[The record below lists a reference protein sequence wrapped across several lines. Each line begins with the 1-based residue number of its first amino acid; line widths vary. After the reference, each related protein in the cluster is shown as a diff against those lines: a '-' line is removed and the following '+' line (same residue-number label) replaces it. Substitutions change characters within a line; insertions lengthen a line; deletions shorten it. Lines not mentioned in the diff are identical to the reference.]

1 MDNKDLLKELESLK
15 KRVSELEAQKKNN
28 LNMFGRSYSQ
38 VGNSDSDFLIKTKG
52 QVKIQWGNKF
62 IDLIKDGK
70 INVDSAFIFK
80 VKSEDKIGI
89 KDGIYLT
96 DDGMI
101 YLQIGGQLINLVGEI
116 GNTYVS
122 FLGEQQTESDSK
134 YTALKNIGFLYPDM
148 NSFGKDSLQNGIV
161 YIESEQK
168 LYIVQDGQLSEFSIA
183 FPNPF
188 TEQFIIQKND
198 ANNGALLIKGSG
210 ITNSLAFDSF
220 YIFTEEGNAYL
231 RSEGEIN
238 IMIDEETFI
247 NVTQSKTTIKNIVE
261 ANTFQS
267 VGASQDSGF
276 MLYLDDNGSTLIVDN
291 LIVRN
296 QSDDISTG
304 IYPTQWSLKHNVITA
319 IDQVS
324 DEALGDGFALSLK
337 YKNEYKVGDY
347 IYFYGDIKVNDF
359 SQQIVKIPAQ
369 VKMLNTETG
378 NIVYVEILTDLIQDI
393 GSLQE
398 LPNCIGKITYLIGS
412 DQKLQLL
419 RYAEQ
424 QIDLIECQ
432 TAQEEQAPEAIKAR
446 YGLLDSLNLKE
457 RDNVA
462 KTEPEIKGQ
471 GSYIKQGYFSKA
483 GYEKD
488 YSLADEDD
496 STQLA
501 STEWVRKLLKKILP
515 KGTIAAYHG
524 DSIPDGWALCNGEN
538 GTPDLVG
545 KFIKAGETETEGGSD
560 EILLKA
566 TDIPLLTTN
575 TDASSN
581 PGSFAGK
588 LIPTFDK
595 LEEFVVDE
603 GGSSNYCLY
612 SGKKE
617 GGNGLTAL
625 PVEDLPTVLNVSST
639 AGTDPANQTPI
650 KIEPKYYQL
659 VFIMK
664 TE

>member
-15 KRVSELEAQKKNN
+15 KRVSELESQKKNN

-80 VKSEDKIGI
+80 VKSEDKIGV

-96 DDGMI
+96 DDGMV

-148 NSFGKDSLQNGIV
+148 TSFGKDSLQNGIV

-398 LPNCIGKITYLIGS
+398 LPNCVGKITYLIGS

-471 GSYIKQGYFSKA
+471 GSYTKQGYFSKA

-538 GTPDLVG
+538 GTPNLVG

>member
-96 DDGMI
+96 DDGMV

-134 YTALKNIGFLYPDM
+134 YTALRNIGFLYPDM

-432 TAQEEQAPEAIKAR
+432 TAQEEQAPEAVKAR
-446 YGLLDSLNLKE
+446 YGLLDNLNLKE
-457 RDNVA
+457 RDNIT

-471 GSYIKQGYFSKA
+471 GSYTKQGYFSKA

-488 YSLADEDD
+488 YSLAEEDD

-545 KFIKAGETETEGGSD
+545 KFIKAGETEAEGGSD

-612 SGKKE
+612 SGKKA

>member
-15 KRVSELEAQKKNN
+15 NRVSELESQKKNN

-38 VGNSDSDFLIKTKG
+38 IGNSDSDFLIKTKG

-70 INVDSAFIFK
+70 INVDSSFIFK
-80 VKSEDKIGI
+80 VKSKDKVGV

-96 DDGMI
+96 DDGMV
-101 YLQIGGQLINLVGEI
+101 YLQIGGQLINLVGEV

-122 FLGEQQTESDSK
+122 FLGEQQTDSDSK
-134 YTALKNIGFLYPDM
+134 YTALKNIGFLYSDM
-148 NSFGKDSLQNGIV
+148 NSFGEDSLQNGII

-168 LYIVQDGQLSEFSIA
+168 LYIVSNGQLSEFSIA

-220 YIFTEEGNAYL
+220 YIFTEEGSAYL
-231 RSEGEIN
+231 RSDGEIN

-319 IDQVS
+319 IDQVA
-324 DEALGDGFALSLK
+324 DATLGSGFALSLK

-347 IYFYGDIKVNDF
+347 IYFYGDMKVNDF
-359 SQQIVKIPAQ
+359 SSQIIKIPAQ

-378 NIVYVEILTDLIQDI
+378 NIIYVEILTDLMEDI

-412 DQKLQLL
+412 DEKLQLI
-419 RYAEQ
+419 RYSEQ

-432 TAQEEQAPEAIKAR
+432 TVEEEQSSESIQTR
-446 YGLLDSLNLKE
+446 YGLLDDLNLAE
-457 RDNVA
+457 RDNVSQ
-462 KTEPEIKGQ
+462 TEPEIKGQ
-471 GSYIKQGYFSKA
+471 GIYSRQGYFSKA
-483 GYEKD
+483 SYEKN
-488 YSLADEDD
+488 YALLEEDD
-496 STQLA
+496 STKMA
-501 STEWVRKLLKKILP
+501 STEWVRKLIKRILP

-538 GTPDLVG
+538 GTPNLVG
-545 KFIKAGETETEGGSD
+545 KFIRAGETEAEGGQD

-566 TDIPLLTTN
+566 TDILLLTSN
-575 TDASSN
+575 TTASSA

-612 SGKKE
+612 TGKKV

-625 PVEDLPTVLNVSST
+625 PVEDLSSVLDVSST
-639 AGTDPANQTPI
+639 TGTDPANQTPVR
-650 KIEPKYYQL
+650 IEPKYYQL

>member
-15 KRVSELEAQKKNN
+15 KRVSELETQKKNN

-62 IDLIKDGK
+62 IDLLKDGK

-96 DDGMI
+96 DDGMV

-134 YTALKNIGFLYPDM
+134 YTALRNIGFLYPDM

-347 IYFYGDIKVNDF
+347 IYFYRDIKVNDF

-446 YGLLDSLNLKE
+446 YGLLDNLNLKE
-457 RDNVA
+457 RDNIA

-471 GSYIKQGYFSKA
+471 GSYTKQGYFSKA

-488 YSLADEDD
+488 YSLAEEDD

-545 KFIKAGETETEGGSD
+545 KFIKAGETEIEGGSD

-575 TDASSN
+575 TNASPN

-612 SGKKE
+612 SGKKK

>member
-15 KRVSELEAQKKNN
+15 KRVSELESQKKNN

-80 VKSEDKIGI
+80 VKSEDKIGV

-96 DDGMI
+96 DDGMV

-134 YTALKNIGFLYPDM
+134 YTALKNIGFLYPDI

-483 GYEKD
+483 GYEKN

-496 STQLA
+496 STRLA

-538 GTPDLVG
+538 GTPNLVG
-545 KFIKAGETETEGGSD
+545 KFIKAGETEAEGGTD

-612 SGKKE
+612 SGKKA

>member
-15 KRVSELEAQKKNN
+15 KRVSELESQKKNN

-80 VKSEDKIGI
+80 VKSEDKIGV

-96 DDGMI
+96 DDGMV
-101 YLQIGGQLINLVGEI
+101 YLQIGGQLINLVGEV
-116 GNTYVS
+116 GSTYVS

-398 LPNCIGKITYLIGS
+398 LPNCVGKITYLIGS

-471 GSYIKQGYFSKA
+471 GSYTKQGYFSKA

-538 GTPDLVG
+538 GTPNLVG

>member
-15 KRVSELEAQKKNN
+15 KRVSELESQKKNN

-70 INVDSAFIFK
+70 INVDSAFIFR

-96 DDGMI
+96 DDGMV

-247 NVTQSKTTIKNIVE
+247 NVTQSKTIIKNIVE

-369 VKMLNTETG
+369 IKMLNTETG

-398 LPNCIGKITYLIGS
+398 LPNYIGKITYLIGS

-432 TAQEEQAPEAIKAR
+432 TAQEEQSPEAIKAR

-457 RDNVA
+457 RDNVT
-462 KTEPEIKGQ
+462 KTEPEINGQ
-471 GSYIKQGYFSKA
+471 GSYTKQGYFSKA
-483 GYEKD
+483 GYEKN

-524 DSIPDGWALCNGEN
+524 DQIPDGWALCNGEN
-538 GTPDLVG
+538 GTPNLVG
-545 KFIKAGETETEGGSD
+545 KFIKAGETEAEGGTD

-566 TDIPLLTTN
+566 TNIPLLTTN
-575 TDASSN
+575 TNASSN

-588 LIPTFDK
+588 LIPAFDK

-603 GGSSNYCLY
+603 GGSNNYCLY
-612 SGKKE
+612 SGKKA

-639 AGTDPANQTPI
+639 AGTDPANQAPI

>member
-15 KRVSELEAQKKNN
+15 NRVSELESQKKNN

-38 VGNSDSDFLIKTKG
+38 IGNSDSDFLIKTKG

-70 INVDSAFIFK
+70 INVDSSFIFK
-80 VKSEDKIGI
+80 VKSKDKVGV

-96 DDGMI
+96 DDGMV
-101 YLQIGGQLINLVGEI
+101 YLQIGGQLINLVGEV

-122 FLGEQQTESDSK
+122 FLGEQQTDSDSK
-134 YTALKNIGFLYPDM
+134 YTALKNIGFLYSDM
-148 NSFGKDSLQNGIV
+148 NSFGEDSLQNGII

-168 LYIVQDGQLSEFSIA
+168 LYIVSNGQLSEFSIA

-220 YIFTEEGNAYL
+220 YIFTEEGSAYL
-231 RSEGEIN
+231 RSDGEIN

-319 IDQVS
+319 IDQVA
-324 DEALGDGFALSLK
+324 DATLGSGFALSLK

-347 IYFYGDIKVNDF
+347 IYFYGDMKVNDF
-359 SQQIVKIPAQ
+359 SSQIIKIPAQ

-378 NIVYVEILTDLIQDI
+378 NIIYVEILTDLMEDI

-412 DQKLQLL
+412 DEKLQLI
-419 RYAEQ
+419 RYSEQ

-432 TAQEEQAPEAIKAR
+432 TVEEEQSSESIQTR
-446 YGLLDSLNLKE
+446 YGLLDDLNLAE
-457 RDNVA
+457 RDNVSQ
-462 KTEPEIKGQ
+462 TEPEIKGQ
-471 GSYIKQGYFSKA
+471 GIYSRQGYFSKA
-483 GYEKD
+483 SYEKN
-488 YSLADEDD
+488 YALLEEDD
-496 STQLA
+496 STKMA
-501 STEWVRKLLKKILP
+501 STEWVRKLIKRILP

-538 GTPDLVG
+538 GTPNLVG
-545 KFIKAGETETEGGSD
+545 KFIRAGETEAEGRQD

-566 TDIPLLTTN
+566 TDIPLLTSN
-575 TDASSN
+575 TTASSA

-612 SGKKE
+612 TGKKV

-625 PVEDLPTVLNVSST
+625 PVEDLSSVLDVSST
-639 AGTDPANQTPI
+639 TGTDPANQTPVR
-650 KIEPKYYQL
+650 IESKYYQL

>member
-15 KRVSELEAQKKNN
+15 NRVSELESQKKNN

-38 VGNSDSDFLIKTKG
+38 IGNSDSDFLIKTKG

-70 INVDSAFIFK
+70 INVDSSFIFK
-80 VKSEDKIGI
+80 VKSKDKVGV

-96 DDGMI
+96 DDGMV
-101 YLQIGGQLINLVGEI
+101 YLQIGGQLINLVGEV

-122 FLGEQQTESDSK
+122 FLGEQQTDSDSK
-134 YTALKNIGFLYPDM
+134 YTALKNIGFLYSDM
-148 NSFGKDSLQNGIV
+148 NSFGEDSLQNGII

-168 LYIVQDGQLSEFSIA
+168 LYIVSNGQLSEFSIA

-220 YIFTEEGNAYL
+220 YIFTEEGSAHL
-231 RSEGEIN
+231 RSDGEIN

-319 IDQVS
+319 IDQVA
-324 DEALGDGFALSLK
+324 DATLGSGFALSLK
-337 YKNEYKVGDY
+337 YKNEYEVGDY
-347 IYFYGDIKVNDF
+347 IYFYGDMKVNDF
-359 SQQIVKIPAQ
+359 SSQIIKIPAQ

-378 NIVYVEILTDLIQDI
+378 NIIYVEILTDLMENI

-412 DQKLQLL
+412 DEKLQLI
-419 RYAEQ
+419 RYSEQ
-424 QIDLIECQ
+424 QIDLIGCQ
-432 TAQEEQAPEAIKAR
+432 TIEEEQSSESIQTR
-446 YGLLDSLNLKE
+446 YGLLDDLNLAE
-457 RDNVA
+457 RDNVSH
-462 KTEPEIKGQ
+462 TEPEIKGQ
-471 GSYIKQGYFSKA
+471 GIYSRQGYFSKA
-483 GYEKD
+483 SYEKN
-488 YSLADEDD
+488 YALLEEDD
-496 STQLA
+496 STKMA
-501 STEWVRKLLKKILP
+501 STEWVRKLIKRILP

-538 GTPDLVG
+538 GTPNLVG
-545 KFIKAGETETEGGSD
+545 KFIKAGETEAEGGQD

-566 TDIPLLTTN
+566 TDIPLLTSN
-575 TDASSN
+575 TTASTA

-612 SGKKE
+612 SGKKA

-625 PVEDLPTVLNVSST
+625 PVEDLPTVLDVSST
-639 AGTDPANQTPI
+639 AGTDPANQTPVR
-650 KIEPKYYQL
+650 IEPKYYQL

>member
-15 KRVSELEAQKKNN
+15 NRVSELESQKKNN

-38 VGNSDSDFLIKTKG
+38 IGNSDSDFLIKTKG

-70 INVDSAFIFK
+70 INVDSSFIFK
-80 VKSEDKIGI
+80 VKSKDKVGV

-96 DDGMI
+96 DGGMV
-101 YLQIGGQLINLVGEI
+101 YLQIGGQLINLVGEVS
-116 GNTYVS
+116 NTYVS
-122 FLGEQQTESDSK
+122 FLGEQQTDSDSK
-134 YTALKNIGFLYPDM
+134 YTALKNIGFLYSDM
-148 NSFGKDSLQNGIV
+148 NSFGEDSLQNGII

-168 LYIVQDGQLSEFSIA
+168 LYIVSNGQLSEFSIA

-198 ANNGALLIKGSG
+198 SNNGALLIKGSG

-220 YIFTEEGNAYL
+220 YIFTEEGSAYL
-231 RSEGEIN
+231 RSDGEIN

-247 NVTQSKTTIKNIVE
+247 NVTQNKTTIKNIVE

-304 IYPTQWSLKHNVITA
+304 IYPTQWSLRHNVITA
-319 IDQVS
+319 IDQVA
-324 DEALGDGFALSLK
+324 DATLGSGFALSLK
-337 YKNEYKVGDY
+337 YKNEYEVGDY
-347 IYFYGDIKVNDF
+347 IYFYGDMKVNDF
-359 SQQIVKIPAQ
+359 SSQIIKIPAQ

-378 NIVYVEILTDLIQDI
+378 NIIYVEILTDLMEDI

-412 DQKLQLL
+412 DEKLQLI
-419 RYAEQ
+419 RYSEQ
-424 QIDLIECQ
+424 QIDLIGCQ
-432 TAQEEQAPEAIKAR
+432 TIEEEQSSESIQTR
-446 YGLLDSLNLKE
+446 YGLLDDLNLAE
-457 RDNVA
+457 RDNVSH
-462 KTEPEIKGQ
+462 TEPEIKGQ
-471 GSYIKQGYFSKA
+471 GIYSRQGYFSKA
-483 GYEKD
+483 SYEKN
-488 YSLADEDD
+488 YALLEEDD
-496 STQLA
+496 STKMA
-501 STEWVRKLLKKILP
+501 STEWVRKLIKRILP

-538 GTPDLVG
+538 GTPNLVG
-545 KFIKAGETETEGGSD
+545 KFIKAGETEAEGGQD

-566 TDIPLLTTN
+566 TDIPLLTSN
-575 TDASSN
+575 TTASST

-612 SGKKE
+612 TGKKV

-625 PVEDLPTVLNVSST
+625 PVEDLPSVLDVSST
-639 AGTDPANQTPI
+639 TGTDPANQTPVR
-650 KIEPKYYQL
+650 IEPKYYQL

-664 TE
+664 TK

>member
-15 KRVSELEAQKKNN
+15 KRVSELESQKKNN

-80 VKSEDKIGI
+80 VKSEDKIGV

-96 DDGMI
+96 DDGMV

-398 LPNCIGKITYLIGS
+398 LPNCVGKITYLIGS

-424 QIDLIECQ
+424 QIDL
-432 TAQEEQAPEAIKAR
+432 
-446 YGLLDSLNLKE
+446 KE

-471 GSYIKQGYFSKA
+471 GSYTKQGYFSKA

-538 GTPDLVG
+538 GTPNLVG

>member
-15 KRVSELEAQKKNN
+15 KRVSELESQKKNN

-80 VKSEDKIGI
+80 VKSEDKIGV

-296 QSDDISTG
+296 QSDDISAG

-319 IDQVS
+319 IDQVA

-471 GSYIKQGYFSKA
+471 GSYTKQGYFSKA
-483 GYEKD
+483 GYEQD

-538 GTPDLVG
+538 GTPNLVG
-545 KFIKAGETETEGGSD
+545 KFIKAGETEAEGGTD

-639 AGTDPANQTPI
+639 AGTDPANQTSI

>member
-15 KRVSELEAQKKNN
+15 KRVSELESQKKNN

-80 VKSEDKIGI
+80 VKSEDKIGV

-96 DDGMI
+96 DDGMV

-398 LPNCIGKITYLIGS
+398 LPNCVGKITYLIGS

-471 GSYIKQGYFSKA
+471 GSYTKQGYFSKA

-538 GTPDLVG
+538 GTPNLVG

>member
-15 KRVSELEAQKKNN
+15 KRVSELESQKKNN

-96 DDGMI
+96 DDGMV

-432 TAQEEQAPEAIKAR
+432 TAQEEQSSEAIKAR

-457 RDNVA
+457 RDNIT

-471 GSYIKQGYFSKA
+471 GSYTKQGYFSKA

-545 KFIKAGETETEGGSD
+545 KFIKAGETEAEGGSD

-595 LEEFVVDE
+595 LEEFVVDK

-612 SGKKE
+612 TGSSQ
-617 GGNGLTAL
+617 GGNGLTSL
-625 PVEDLPTVLNVSST
+625 PVESLPSVLNVSST
-639 AGTDPANQTPI
+639 AGTDPANQTAI

>member
-1 MDNKDLLKELESLK
+1 MDNKDLLKELEALK
-15 KRVSELEAQKKNN
+15 KRVSELESQKKSN
-28 LNMFGRSYSQ
+28 LSMFGRSYSQ
-38 VGNSDSDFLIKTKG
+38 AGNSDSDFLIKTKG

-70 INVDSAFIFK
+70 INVDSSFIFA
-80 VKSEDKIGI
+80 VKSEDKIGM

-96 DDGMI
+96 DDGMV
-101 YLQIGGQLINLVGEI
+101 YLQVGGQRINLVGEI

-122 FLGEQQTESDSK
+122 FVGEQETEADSK

-148 NSFGKDSLQNGIV
+148 NSFGETSLQNGII

-168 LYIVQDGQLSEFSIA
+168 LYIVQNGQLSEFSIA

-188 TEQFIIQKND
+188 TEQFVIQKND

-231 RSEGEIN
+231 RSDGEIN

-267 VGASQDSGF
+267 IGASPDSGF

-296 QSDDISTG
+296 QSDEISTG
-304 IYPTQWSLKHNVITA
+304 IYPVQWSLKHNVITA
-319 IDQVS
+319 IDQVA
-324 DEALGDGFALSLK
+324 DATLGDGFALSLK

-347 IYFYGDIKVNDF
+347 IYFYEDVKVNDF
-359 SQQIVKIPAQ
+359 SSQIIRIPAQ

-378 NIVYVEILTDLIQDI
+378 NIVYVQILTDLMTDVS
-393 GSLQE
+393 GLQE

-432 TAQEEQAPEAIKAR
+432 TAEEEQAPEAIQAR
-446 YGLLDSLNLKE
+446 YGLLDDLNLKE

-462 KTEPEIKGQ
+462 KTEPEIKGL
-471 GSYIKQGYFSKA
+471 GSYAKQGYFSKA

-488 YSLADEDD
+488 YGLTDEDD

-524 DSIPDGWALCNGEN
+524 DTIPEGWALCNGEN
-538 GTPDLVG
+538 GTPNLIG
-545 KFIKAGETETEGGSD
+545 KFIKAGDTEQEGGQD

-566 TDIPLLTTN
+566 TDIPLLSADTT
-575 TDASSN
+575 ASSN
-581 PGSFAGK
+581 PGSFNGK
-588 LIPTFDK
+588 VIPTFDI

-612 SGKKE
+612 SGKKA

-625 PVEDLPTVLNVSST
+625 PVADLATVLDVSST
-639 AGTDPANQTPI
+639 VGTDPASQTPV

>member
-15 KRVSELEAQKKNN
+15 KRVSELESQKKNN

-80 VKSEDKIGI
+80 VKSEDKIGV

-96 DDGMI
+96 DDGMV

-398 LPNCIGKITYLIGS
+398 LTNCIGKITYLIGS

-538 GTPDLVG
+538 GTPNLVG
-545 KFIKAGETETEGGSD
+545 KFIKAGETEAEGGTD

-639 AGTDPANQTPI
+639 AGTDPANQTSI